1 MAETFFFSFSIEKT
15 KLVWEVKPTLIVD
28 DTGCTSVAFNMAG
41 LQNRRQKLD
50 PSAGVFKRPLID
62 SDDII
67 IDILSRLPVKS
78 LLRFRCVCKS
88 WHTLISDSHLV
99 RKHLRRAVRG
109 VNANSSKLLIS
120 SSPLY
125 SIDYEALEDVN
136 SFVAIKEL
144 HLPVPLVLD
153 RMSIVG
159 SCNGLI
165 CLHEN
170 KGDFFLW
177 NPCTRDTLKLPGV
190 TYFLSS
196 PMFYGFG
203 YDSTIEDYKVIVG
216 GTSSSESGLLTTTI
230 ALFTLKSGS
239 WRTVQGLNYV
249 KLNGQGCLLNEA
261 LHWVEFEWR
270 WEGYFNVLS
279 SRIISFDLAGEKFQ
293 EMVPLSS
300 YLSDQKYISI
310 RIGTTTNCLF
320 VYMFNHSNFS
330 DIAITIWVMKEYG
343 VKESWTK
350 IIDIPSELFRPL
362 QGVFF
367 LNLICIL
374 ESGEVCMSYSSG
386 LVSYNPKENT
396 FRSVLSSPVILLPE
410 AIMYVET
417 LVSPVDESCADI

>member
-1 MAETFFFSFSIEKT
+1 M
-15 KLVWEVKPTLIVD
+15 VWEVKPTLIVD
-28 DTGCTSVAFNMAG
+28 DPGGASVAFNMAG

-50 PSAGVFKRPLID
+50 PSAGVFKRPRID

-67 IDILSRLPVKS
+67 IEILSRLPVKS

-88 WHTLISDSHLV
+88 WHTLISDSQLV

-109 VNANSSKLLIS
+109 VNANSCKLLIS
-120 SSPLY
+120 NSPLY
-125 SIDYEALEDVN
+125 SIDYEELEDVN
-136 SFVAIKEL
+136 SFVAIREL

-153 RMSIVG
+153 RMRIVG

-190 TYFLSS
+190 TYFPSS

-239 WRTVQGLNYV
+239 WRTVQDLNYV

-270 WEGYFNVLS
+270 LEASFYVLS

-300 YLSDQKYISI
+300 NLSDQKYISI

-320 VYMFNHSNFS
+320 VYMFNHRNFS

-350 IIDIPSELFRPL
+350 IIDIPSKPSRPL
-362 QGVFF
+362 EGVFF
-367 LNLICIL
+367 LNLICIF
-374 ESGEVCMSYSSG
+374 ESGEVCMSCAGG

-396 FRSVLSSPVILLPE
+396 FRSVLSSPVIWLPE

-417 LVSPVDESCADI
+417 LVSPVVESWADI